1 MKATRE
7 DIHSLASGELKG
19 KEAAELKEAIK
30 DCHASQCELKWAE
43 SVRTCLQEKAIRHDA
58 PECFNRAKEQ
68 IRAID
73 ARTQTESFVG
83 RFSWAFVA
91 AVAVFILAGVTVN
104 RMTGRSE
111 LGQATMASLF
121 TGLQVSPGAEQRPGL
136 TLERVFGRVPCDL
149 TTGFQARE
157 VANGAI
163 SGYRTVRFRG
173 ADTYGPLTLLVIE
186 GADSIAGFSASNKDY
201 FSGQVVGGQGVSWK
215 VDDLTMVLVGDRSQA
230 DLVQAA
236 ELLRR

>member
-30 DCHASQCELKWAE
+30 HCHTSQCELKWAE
-43 SVRTCLQEKAIRHDA
+43 SVRNCLHEKALRHDA
-58 PECFNRAKEQ
+58 PECLNRAKEQ

-73 ARTQTESFVG
+73 SRSQTESFVG
-83 RFSWAFVA
+83 LFSWAFVG
-91 AVAVFILAGVTVN
+91 AVAVMIIGGVTVN

-111 LGQATMASLF
+111 LGQATMASFF
-121 TGLQVSPGAEQRPGL
+121 TGLQVSPGAENQPDL
-136 TLERVFGRVPCDL
+136 TLERVFGQVPCNL
-149 TTGFQARE
+149 SGGFRPRE

-163 SGYRTVRFRG
+163 GGYRTVRFRG
-173 ADTYGPLTLLVIE
+173 ADAYGPLTLLVIE
-186 GADSIAGFSASNKDY
+186 GADSLAGFASSGKDY
-201 FSGQVVGGQGVSWK
+201 AAGQVNGGLGVSWK
-215 VDDLTMVLVGDRSQA
+215 VDDLTIVLVGDRPQD
-230 DLVQAA
+230 DLVKAA

>member
-43 SVRTCLQEKAIRHDA
+43 SVRQCLKDKAVRHDS

-73 ARTQTESFVG
+73 SRSQTESFVG

-111 LGQATMASLF
+111 LGQATMASFF
-121 TGLQVSPGAEQRPGL
+121 TGLQVSPGAENQPDL
-136 TLERVFGRVPCDL
+136 TLERAFGRVPCNL
-149 TTGFQARE
+149 TSGFRARE
-157 VANGAI
+157 VANGSIGGFRA
-163 SGYRTVRFRG
+163 VRFRG
-173 ADTYGPLTLLVIE
+173 ADTSGPLTLLVIE
-186 GADSIAGFSASNKDY
+186 GAGSLAGFDGTVKDY
-201 FSGQVVGGQGVSWK
+201 KSGQVAGGQGVSWK
-215 VDDLTMVLVGDRSQA
+215 VDDLTIVLVGDRSQG
-230 DLVQAA
+230 DLVEAA
-236 ELLRR
+236 ELIRR

>member
-19 KEAAELKEAIK
+19 SEAAELKEAIK
-30 DCHASQCELKWAE
+30 DCHTSQCELKWAE
-43 SVRTCLQEKAIRHDA
+43 AVRQCLHDKALSHDS
-58 PECFNRAKEQ
+58 PECLKKAKEQ

-73 ARTQTESFVG
+73 ARSETESFVG

-91 AVAVFILAGVTVN
+91 AAAVFILAGVTVN

-121 TGLQVSPGAEQRPGL
+121 TGLQIAPGAENQPDL
-136 TLERVFGRVPCDL
+136 TLERAFGRVPCDL
-149 TTGFQARE
+149 TGGFRAKE
-157 VANGAI
+157 AANGAI
-163 SGYRTVRFRG
+163 GGYRTVRFRG
-173 ADTYGPLTLLVIE
+173 DDADGPLTLLVIE
-186 GADSIAGFSASNKDY
+186 GADRLAGFARSGSDY
-201 FSGQVVGGQGVSWK
+201 TSGQVNGGQGVSWK
-215 VDDLTMVLVGDRSQA
+215 VDNLTIVLVGDRSQEE
-230 DLVQAA
+230 LMKAA